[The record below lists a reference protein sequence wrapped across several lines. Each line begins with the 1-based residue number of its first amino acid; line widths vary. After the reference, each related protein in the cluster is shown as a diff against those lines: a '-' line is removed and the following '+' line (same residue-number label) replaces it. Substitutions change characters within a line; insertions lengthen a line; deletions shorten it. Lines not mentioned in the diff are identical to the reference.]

1 VSTVLFTRYGWRVAA
16 GFALGLMGIELLVLV
31 VRGPHCRRKTWFGY
45 EDARGGDA
53 PDVEKAPEASASDA
67 ASVSTLGVPEL
78 RRQKSGDHP
87 PQHKT
92 PTTDTNT

>member
-16 GFALGLMGIELLVLV
+16 GFALGLMGLELLVLV

-53 PDVEKAPEASASDA
+53 PDVEKASDT

-78 RRQKSGDHP
+78 QRQKSGDHP
-87 PQHKT
+87 PQREK